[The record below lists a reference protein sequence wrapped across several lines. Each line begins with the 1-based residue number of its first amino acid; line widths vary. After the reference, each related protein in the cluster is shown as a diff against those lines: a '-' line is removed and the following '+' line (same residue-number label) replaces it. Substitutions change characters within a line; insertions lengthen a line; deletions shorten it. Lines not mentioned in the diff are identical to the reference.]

1 MITAVGIRTMANAE
15 SRLANKQEA
24 RDVADAAREQE
35 WEKRSFARALF
46 GDRFDL
52 DALWPPP
59 APDPAERERAEKWLE
74 RLTEFSRAHIDGD
87 AIDRDG

>member
-1 MITAVGIRTMANAE
+1 MANTE

-46 GDRFDL
+46 GGRFDL

-59 APDPAERERAEKWLE
+59 TPDPAERERAEEWLE